1 MISDNSS
8 QSSRITLVDKDRII
22 SDDRKFPKTFDTSFE
37 NAVGN
42 LNIKDVI
49 NSPEVNS
56 TSTGINIYIL
66 KYRDQ
71 PSITSIRQNLQFVN
85 LFIFSEITETDT
97 EREVLKLNPKKAGTF
112 GNYPKSHIRVRLV
125 TWHLKIYG
133 IL

>member
-66 KYRDQ
+66 
-71 PSITSIRQNLQFVN
+71 FCVN
-85 LFIFSEITETDT
+85 KERISVLNMLFCHL
-97 EREVLKLNPKKAGTF
+97 LKSANCPLTRKNMPDLFFWTYEK
-112 GNYPKSHIRVRLV
+112 RL
-125 TWHLKIYG
+125 IQ
-133 IL
+133 

>member
-8 QSSRITLVDKDRII
+8 QSSRITLADKDRII
-22 SDDRKFPKTFDTSFE
+22 SDDRKFPKTSFE

-71 PSITSIRQNLQFVN
+71 PSITSIRQNL
-85 LFIFSEITETDT
+85 
-97 EREVLKLNPKKAGTF
+97 
-112 GNYPKSHIRVRLV
+112 
-125 TWHLKIYG
+125 
-133 IL
+133 